1 MDKDMRYLLA
11 LILMLVPSVLLA
23 DCDKPVYLVGIDI
36 EEGTE
41 GIGWLSGS
49 MRKWWNTKGHKK
61 YPKVC
66 FVEKPSEAK
75 YTLVW
80 KSGYYVRATVYRL
93 NSKVL
98 LYTTAQYGKW
108 RWSNPHRKVF
118 KKAIRFISSSKVP

>member
-1 MDKDMRYLLA
+1 MRYLLA

-36 EEGTE
+36 MDGTE
-41 GIGWLSGS
+41 GVGWLSGD
-49 MRKWWNTKGHKK
+49 MRKWWDTKGNKK

-66 FVEKPSEAK
+66 FVEKSSEAK

-80 KSGYYVRATVYRL
+80 KSGYYVRATVYKL

-98 LYTTAQYGKW
+98 LYTASQYGRW

-118 KKAIRFISSSKVP
+118 KKAMRFISSSSTPQI